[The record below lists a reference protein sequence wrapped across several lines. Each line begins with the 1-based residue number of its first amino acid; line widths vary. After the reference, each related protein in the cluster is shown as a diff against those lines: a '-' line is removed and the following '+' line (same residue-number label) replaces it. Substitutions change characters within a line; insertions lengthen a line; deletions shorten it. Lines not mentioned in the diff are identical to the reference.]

1 MAPGMSLFSVNA
13 IIILSADDG
22 SRIFA
27 KYYNAPHHAPNAS
40 GPGAASA
47 NPYPDLKSQKT
58 FEKGLLEKT
67 AKQTGDII
75 LCAFLL
81 CLVLLFFA
89 LLLLLPLP
97 LPLPLPSR
105 PFWSESETGC

>member
-27 KYYNAPHHAPNAS
+27 KYYDAPHHAPNAS
-40 GPGAASA
+40 GTTPT
-47 NPYPDLKSQKT
+47 NPYSDLKSQKT

-75 LCAFLL
+75 LCASP
-81 CLVLLFFA
+81 VLL
-89 LLLLLPLP
+89 
-97 LPLPLPSR
+97 
-105 PFWSESETGC
+105 

>member
-75 LCAFLL
+75 LCAFLSS
-81 CLVLLFFA
+81 CLA
-89 LLLLLPLP
+89 LRYFCFCLPFLSGKAR
-97 LPLPLPSR
+97 L
-105 PFWSESETGC
+105 TD

>member
-13 IIILSADDG
+13 IIILSVDDG

-27 KYYNAPHHAPNAS
+27 KYYNAPHNTSAS
-40 GPGAASA
+40 GAST
-47 NPYPDLKSQKT
+47 NPYPDVKAQKA

-75 LCAFLL
+75 LCTFIPTLL
-81 CLVLLFFA
+81 SFEVLLRF
-89 LLLLLPLP
+89 
-97 LPLPLPSR
+97 
-105 PFWSESETGC
+105 

>member
-27 KYYNAPHHAPNAS
+27 KYYDAPHHAPNAS
-40 GPGAASA
+40 GAPT

-75 LCAFLL
+75 LCASF
-81 CLVLLFFA
+81 VLLSCFPA
-89 LLLLLPLP
+89 SCSLRLTTRVLCYL
-97 LPLPLPSR
+97 
-105 PFWSESETGC
+105 